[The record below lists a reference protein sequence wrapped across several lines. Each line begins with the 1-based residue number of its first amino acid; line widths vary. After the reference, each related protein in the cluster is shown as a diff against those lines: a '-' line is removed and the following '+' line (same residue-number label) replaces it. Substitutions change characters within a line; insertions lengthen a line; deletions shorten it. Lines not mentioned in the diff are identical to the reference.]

1 MECGSD
7 VAFMVRVL
15 DLKTGGP
22 GFKLSTF
29 HLKKICCSI
38 VLSPTPLLWFM
49 SCRIWGIGLNVIQKY
64 KIYVL
69 FSLVGDLIP
78 WPINKVI
85 TIIVITNSM
94 YNYYIY

>member
-1 MECGSD
+1 M
-7 VAFMVRVL
+7 AFMVKRL

-29 HLKKICCSI
+29 SLKKICCSI

-49 SCRIWGIGLNVIQKY
+49 SYRIWGIGLNIIY
-64 KIYVL
+64 IYVW
-69 FSLVGDLIP
+69 FALVGDLIP

-85 TIIVITNSM
+85 TIIIITNSM
-94 YNYYIY
+94 NNYYIY